1 MAGNY
6 GTVITLDTLRAI
18 EGTTVLQFG
27 EDRIFDAVQAEID
40 IVNTQLNQALTTFV
54 EPTTDRLR
62 RGYGAQQDME
72 MVEVDEMGT
81 PEVQKYVPTQQN
93 LGFPLRRKMI
103 ALQWTRTAF
112 DRMTP
117 RELALQ
123 VDSALKADRK
133 NIYRDIKQA
142 LFSSTNY
149 SFTDRWVDHIS
160 LPVKALANADSF
172 SLPFGPNGE
181 VFNAATH
188 NHYLA
193 TASLV
198 AGDISA
204 LWKTVAE
211 HYNSGQLMIYINQA
225 QEAAVRAMTGNFIP
239 YTPVNI
245 INPTTATQAQG
256 TTQPFNQYNRAIGLF
271 DQVAEVWIK
280 PWIPAGYMLCFNTG
294 ARKPLA
300 LRRSDLGT
308 SDFQLVY
315 EDENH
320 RLRAR
325 NFQREFGLGVQER
338 TSAAVL
344 YIGGGAY
351 VIPTIP

>member
-1 MAGNY
+1 MAGPY
-6 GTVITLDTLRAI
+6 GTVITLDTIRAI
-18 EGTTVLQFG
+18 TGTTVLQFG
-27 EDRIFDAVQAEID
+27 EDAIFDAVQAELD
-40 IVNTQLNQALTTFV
+40 IVNAQLNTALGTFV
-54 EPTTDRLR
+54 ETTTDRLR
-62 RGYGAQQDME
+62 RGYGSQVDME

-81 PEVQKYVPTQQN
+81 PETQKYVPPGQN
-93 LGFPLRRKMI
+93 MGFPLRRKML

-123 VDSALKADRK
+123 VDSAIKADRK
-133 NIYRDIKQA
+133 GIYRDIKQA
-142 LFSSTNY
+142 LFSSTNLT
-149 SFTDRWVDHIS
+149 FTDRWVDHIS
-160 LPVKALANADSF
+160 IPVKALANADGF
-172 SLPFGPNGE
+172 PMPFGPNGE

-188 NHYLA
+188 THYLA

-198 AGDISA
+198 AGDITG

-211 HYNSGQLMIYINQA
+211 HYSSGQIMIYINQA
-225 QEAAVRAMTGNFIP
+225 QEAAVRAMTGNFIA

-245 INPTTATQAQG
+245 VNPTTAVQAQG

-294 ARKPLA
+294 ARRPLA
-300 LRRSDLGT
+300 MRRSDLGS

-325 NFQREFGLGVQER
+325 NFQREYGLGVQER
-338 TSAAVL
+338 TAAAVL
-344 YIGGGAY
+344 YIGGGTY
-351 VIPTIP
+351 VIPTIT